1 MAEQRRDSSLP
12 LQEDA
17 AFLKDEDLLVLARGI
32 GSLPGQEPPPG
43 LSVGIMRRIRPRRRP
58 LPFRIWHWLRLPRTV
73 TFTPMQLIPAA
84 AAVLALLALLPLVQ
98 SLPGNGEPSGHQ
110 ARTTPIRFTLAES
123 QAHSVALIGSFNQW
137 NPHGFEMKPA
147 PSGTGWVLEVE
158 LPSGRH
164 EYAYLV
170 DGQKV
175 MADPKAVFTKNDGFG
190 NRNSVILVNHD
201 IAI

>member
-1 MAEQRRDSSLP
+1 MAEQRRDISPL

-17 AFLKDEDLLVLARGI
+17 AFLEDEDLLILARSI

-43 LSVGIMRRIRPRRRP
+43 LSTCIMRHIQPRRRSVP
-58 LPFRIWHWLRLPRTV
+58 LRIWHWLRLPRTV

-84 AAVLALLALLPLVQ
+84 AAVLALLVMLPLIQ
-98 SLPGNGEPSGHQ
+98 SMSGNGEPSGHQ
-110 ARTTPIRFTLAES
+110 VRTTPIRFTLSES
-123 QAHSVALIGSFNQW
+123 QASSVALIGSFNQW
-137 NPHGFEMKPA
+137 DPNGFEMKPA
-147 PSGTGWVLEVE
+147 PNGNGWVLEVE

-164 EYAYLV
+164 EYAYLL